1 MEATNWKNLL
11 EKDSY
16 KGNFRV
22 KNASLLSG
30 NTIFLKLIRDI

>member
-22 KNASLLSG
+22 KNGTLSPE
-30 NTIFLKLIRDI
+30 NTYFWDFYL